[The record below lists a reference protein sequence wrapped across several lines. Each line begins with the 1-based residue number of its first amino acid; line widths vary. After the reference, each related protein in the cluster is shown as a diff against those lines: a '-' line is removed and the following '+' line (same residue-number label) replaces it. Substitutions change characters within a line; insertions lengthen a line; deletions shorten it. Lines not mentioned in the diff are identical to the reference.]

1 MPKRPFF
8 VKTNG
13 ECVPLEG
20 AWRTECL
27 DGDWYVMGHHSVVP
41 CGSERAAQNM
51 LEELHAQSDIDLLAS
66 EAIETLGRIP
76 ESWET
81 DSFREADPA

>member
-8 VKTNG
+8 VRTNG

-27 DGDWYVMGHHSVVP
+27 DGNWYVMGHHSVVP
-41 CGSERAAQNM
+41 CSSEHAARNV
-51 LEELHAQSDIDLLAS
+51 LEELHAQIDIDLLAS
-66 EAIETLGRIP
+66 EAIETLGRFP
-76 ESWET
+76 EPWET
-81 DSFREADPA
+81 DLLR